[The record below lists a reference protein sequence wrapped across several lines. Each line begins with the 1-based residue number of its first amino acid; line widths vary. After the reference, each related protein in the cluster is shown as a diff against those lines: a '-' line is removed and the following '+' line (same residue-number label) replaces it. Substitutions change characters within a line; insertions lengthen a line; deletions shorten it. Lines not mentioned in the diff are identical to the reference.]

1 VKSSKTNHF
10 DSSTSG
16 WRVTSELREIF
27 NYRDLLGLMV
37 ADSLKTRYK
46 RSILGVVW
54 TLLNPLLTMI
64 VLTIVFSTVFRF
76 ALTNY
81 AVYLLSGLI
90 IWNFFAQ
97 STNMAMNAILSG
109 GGLLKKIY
117 LPRTIFSIST
127 VGAELVN
134 LLISMVPL
142 ALIMLIMGHP
152 FKPALLFLP
161 LAVLVVALF
170 SLGIALLIST
180 LGLFFSDWVHIY
192 QILVTACFYL
202 TPVFYPREIIPPELS
217 AFIDYNPL
225 QYLVNLFRMPIYQGV
240 LPDLLTVVVAVG
252 SALVAFL
259 VGWWVFTRQADEFAY
274 RI

>member
-1 VKSSKTNHF
+1 MT
-10 DSSTSG
+10 
-16 WRVTSELREIF
+16 
-27 NYRDLLGLMV
+27 
-37 ADSLKTRYK
+37 
-46 RSILGVVW
+46 
-54 TLLNPLLTMI
+54 
-64 VLTIVFSTVFRF
+64 VLSIVFSTVFRF
-76 ALTNY
+76 ALPNY
-81 AVYLLSGLI
+81 PVYLLSGLI
-90 IWNFFAQ
+90 IWNLFAQ

-142 ALIMLIMGHP
+142 AIIMLILGHP

-161 LAVLVVALF
+161 VAVTVVALF

-180 LGLFFSDWVHIY
+180 LGLFFNDWVHIY
-192 QILVTACFYL
+192 QILITAWFYL
-202 TPVFYPREIIPPELS
+202 TPVFYPQEIIPKNLAALIE
-217 AFIDYNPL
+217 YNPL
-225 QYLVNLFRMPIYQGV
+225 LYLVNLFRVPIYQGV
-240 LPDLLTVVVAVG
+240 LPDPLTIGVAVG
-252 SALVAFL
+252 TALITLL

>member
-1 VKSSKTNHF
+1 MTNE
-10 DSSTSG
+10 
-16 WRVTSELREIF
+16 WREILS
-27 NYRDLLGLMV
+27 YRDLLGLMIS
-37 ADSLKTRYK
+37 DSLKTRYK
-46 RSILGVVW
+46 RSILGVIW
-54 TLLNPLLTMI
+54 TLLNPLLTMV

-76 ALTNY
+76 ALPNY

-90 IWNFFAQ
+90 IWNLFAQ

-109 GGLLKKIY
+109 GSLLKKIY

-134 LLISMVPL
+134 LFISLIPL
-142 ALIMLIMGHP
+142 ALIMVILGHP

-161 LAVLVVALF
+161 VAVALVALF

-192 QILVTACFYL
+192 QILVTALFYL
-202 TPVFYPREIIPPELS
+202 TPVFYPADIVPPNL
-217 AFIDYNPL
+217 AVFIQYNPL
-225 QYLVNLFRMPIYQGV
+225 HYLVNIFRAPIYQGV
-240 LPDLLTVVVAVG
+240 APDLLSIGVACAA
-252 SALVAFL
+252 ALVTFL
-259 VGWWVFTRQADEFAY
+259 IGWWVFTRQADEFAY